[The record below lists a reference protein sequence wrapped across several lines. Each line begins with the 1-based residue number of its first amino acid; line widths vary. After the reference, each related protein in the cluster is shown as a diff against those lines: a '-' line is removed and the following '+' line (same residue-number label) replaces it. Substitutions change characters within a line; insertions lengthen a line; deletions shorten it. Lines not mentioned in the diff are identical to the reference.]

1 VIRNWIATSLAS
13 VVLVS
18 LTTVVA
24 RADGGSLVDFVGATS
39 ATGQFDSQ
47 STPTANVWVVLR
59 NSGPGPAT
67 VKLQATVMGADGT
80 VQPGILR
87 VSAPA
92 GPIALAA
99 ASVSDPERVTIERV
113 KDLPRGAKT
122 YLVAGVSGSDGAD
135 FNAALLPLTLQPA
148 PRSDLPS
155 IQARGVL
162 ALGLIGAILAIGS
175 VFAITGL
182 GRHHISYKVSGKAK
196 WDRGSWVSTL
206 TAVGAALGGIFNLSG
221 ALPND
226 PQILAKADYTGLN
239 FTFIALA
246 AVGAAVYAMTT
257 QEDPPGSGN
266 FFTPLGWF
274 LFSTAFALCAAAGTL
289 ITAGLYLAEVAL
301 QGSLDPV
308 IIVALALIWAFGAI
322 AGALYAVRSVAKLVA
337 VQVTP
342 PVVLPRETAQGAQA
356 AESAE
361 AVGAARALPI
371 PPYGVTLK
379 STAAKW
385 RRDQGAPSPTF
396 SAI

>member
-13 VVLVS
+13 VMLVS

-24 RADGGSLVDFVGATS
+24 HADGGSLVDFVGATS

-47 STPTANVWVVLR
+47 STPTANLWVVLR

-67 VKLQATVMGADGT
+67 VTLQATVMGADGT
-80 VQPGILR
+80 VQPEILR

-92 GPIALAA
+92 GPIELAA

-162 ALGLIGAILAIGS
+162 AISVIGAILAILC

-206 TAVGAALGGIFNLSG
+206 TAVSAALGGIFNLSG

-257 QEDPPGSGN
+257 QEDPPGN

-289 ITAGLYLAEVAL
+289 MTAGLYLAEIAL

-308 IIVALALIWAFGAI
+308 IILALALIWAFGAI
-322 AGALYAVRSVAKLVA
+322 AGAIYAVRSVAKLVA

-342 PVVLPRETAQGAQA
+342 PVVLPREAAQGAPA
-356 AESAE
+356 AEGAE
-361 AVGAARALPI
+361 AVGGAQALRV
-371 PPYGVTLK
+371 PPDGVTLK